1 MTREEQLKLEEM
13 RKQTRELRGIANAIR
28 QLDGTIQM
36 YMAYVLGLTE
46 DEDEE
51 KNIEHLD
58 SDEKENENENE

>member
-1 MTREEQLKLEEM
+1 MTREEQLRLEEM

-51 KNIEHLD
+51 KNMEHLD
-58 SDEKENENENE
+58 SDEKENE

>member
-13 RKQTRELRGIANAIR
+13 RKQTRELRGIAFAIR